1 MDIQHISYDSLLF
14 PAKIKANGKL
24 RTLYYVG
31 NIELLNETCIAVIG
45 RRETSE
51 RYERI
56 SYQVGKVLAKNRYV
70 VLNGLARGCDRY
82 AIIGALSEGGRVVA
96 VLPCGLDTIY
106 PSSCKEL
113 ATQIIKAGGCLISQY
128 PVGVKPEKYRFLERD
143 KTQVQIADKIFIIDS
158 GLSGGTMYTATYAL
172 QSGKKVECFVE
183 YERSTPDGNTCIVD
197 KYHLNG
203 VRNTEELLNFVG
215 YDEPEQMTITSFG
228 I

>member
-1 MDIQHISYDSLLF
+1 MDIQHITYDSSLF
-14 PAKIKANGKL
+14 PAKAKANGKL
-24 RTLYYVG
+24 RVLYYVG
-31 NIELLNETCIAVIG
+31 NIELLNEKCIAVIG
-45 RRETSE
+45 RRETSS
-51 RYERI
+51 RYEKI

-70 VLNGLARGCDRY
+70 VMNGLARGCDRY
-82 AIIGALSEGGRVVA
+82 AIMGALSEGGRVVA

-172 QSGKKVECFVE
+172 QSGKNVECFVE
-183 YERSTPDGNTCIVD
+183 CERNTPDGNSCLLD

-203 VRNTEELLNFVG
+203 VRNTEELLDFVG
-215 YDEPEQMTITSFG
+215 YADCLYKRQEI
-228 I
+228 